1 MTSIK
6 PYTSSEAQ
14 TPDKNDEVNT
24 VSTIK
29 VPYFILNGKI
39 ISNKEDEVMIEEKVP
54 IELCTRKR
62 VNEESFFL
70 ERGKTFRKEGEK
82 RRKKIGQRG
91 KQEDKDKKEEQAEE
105 L

>member
-1 MTSIK
+1 M
-6 PYTSSEAQ
+6 
-14 TPDKNDEVNT
+14 EVQ
-24 VSTIK
+24 
-29 VPYFILNGKI
+29 
-39 ISNKEDEVMIEEKVP
+39 IEEKIP

-91 KQEDKDKKEEQAEE
+91 KQTEKEEDKSDEKAEE
-105 L
+105 LKF

>member
-1 MTSIK
+1 M
-6 PYTSSEAQ
+6 
-14 TPDKNDEVNT
+14 
-24 VSTIK
+24 
-29 VPYFILNGKI
+29 
-39 ISNKEDEVMIEEKVP
+39 
-54 IELCTRKR
+54 
-62 VNEESFFL
+62 NEESFFL

>member
-1 MTSIK
+1 MR
-6 PYTSSEAQ
+6 
-14 TPDKNDEVNT
+14 
-24 VSTIK
+24 
-29 VPYFILNGKI
+29 
-39 ISNKEDEVMIEEKVP
+39 SNWFVFEQIEEKVP

-91 KQEDKDKKEEQAEE
+91 KKTEEEEEDQADE
-105 L
+105 LKLKF